1 MRSYPSNSPQAA
13 ARIVALTVF
22 ADGDIGDA
30 EIEWLDRLAV
40 HEQLGLARHEL
51 HALLD
56 TFCEDLLSSDQL
68 KWADACPVD
77 ERTLA
82 DLMGE
87 IQDPALRLKLLRLCV
102 ELAEATRMSPK
113 ASRSCSLLPWST
125 GACTTRRFD
134 SRPRS
139 QRRDLPDPFPTAH
152 RWAGGPTC
160 AVPRPIEVSSS
171 PGRLGTGCRL

>member
-1 MRSYPSNSPQAA
+1 MRSYPVNSPQAA
-13 ARIVALTVF
+13 ARIVALTVV

-30 EIEWLDRLAV
+30 EIKWLDRLAV

-68 KWADACPVD
+68 NWADACPVD

-87 IQDPALRLKLLRLCV
+87 VQDPALRLKLLRLCV
-102 ELAEATRMSPK
+102 ELAEVDAHVDDGESSVLIAAVEHWGLHREMFRPS
-113 ASRSCSLLPWST
+113 SRN
-125 GACTTRRFD
+125 
-134 SRPRS
+134 
-139 QRRDLPDPFPTAH
+139 
-152 RWAGGPTC
+152 
-160 AVPRPIEVSSS
+160 
-171 PGRLGTGCRL
+171 

>member
-1 MRSYPSNSPQAA
+1 MRSYPVNSPQAA

-30 EIEWLDRLAV
+30 EIAWLDRLVV
-40 HEQLGLARHEL
+40 HEQLGLTRHEL
-51 HALLD
+51 HAVLD

-102 ELAEATRMSPK
+102 ELAEVDARVDEGESMVLVAAVEHWGLQREMFRPS
-113 ASRSCSLLPWST
+113 SRS
-125 GACTTRRFD
+125 
-134 SRPRS
+134 
-139 QRRDLPDPFPTAH
+139 
-152 RWAGGPTC
+152 
-160 AVPRPIEVSSS
+160 
-171 PGRLGTGCRL
+171 

>member
-1 MRSYPSNSPQAA
+1 MMRSYPVNSPQAA
-13 ARIVALTVF
+13 ARIVALTVV

-30 EIEWLDRLAV
+30 EIAWLDRLLV

-87 IQDPALRLKLLRLCV
+87 SQDPALRLKLLRLCV
-102 ELAEATRMSPK
+102 ELAEVDAHVDDGESSVLVAAVEHWGLHHEMFRPS
-113 ASRSCSLLPWST
+113 SRN
-125 GACTTRRFD
+125 
-134 SRPRS
+134 
-139 QRRDLPDPFPTAH
+139 
-152 RWAGGPTC
+152 
-160 AVPRPIEVSSS
+160 
-171 PGRLGTGCRL
+171 

>member
-1 MRSYPSNSPQAA
+1 MRRYPANRPQAA
-13 ARIVALTVF
+13 ARIVALTVV
-22 ADGDIGDA
+22 ADGDIVDA

-51 HALLD
+51 HALMD

-68 KWADACPVD
+68 QWADACPVD

-102 ELAEATRMSPK
+102 ELAEVDDQVDEGESIVLVAAVQHWGLHHEMLRPS
-113 ASRSCSLLPWST
+113 SRN
-125 GACTTRRFD
+125 
-134 SRPRS
+134 
-139 QRRDLPDPFPTAH
+139 
-152 RWAGGPTC
+152 
-160 AVPRPIEVSSS
+160 
-171 PGRLGTGCRL
+171 

>member
-1 MRSYPSNSPQAA
+1 MMRSYPVNSPQAA
-13 ARIVALTVF
+13 ARIVALTVV

-30 EIEWLDRLAV
+30 ETKWLDRLAV

-82 DLMGE
+82 DLMGDV
-87 IQDPALRLKLLRLCV
+87 QDPALRLKLLRLCV
-102 ELAEATRMSPK
+102 ELAEVDAHVDDGESSVLIAAVEHWGLHREMFRPS
-113 ASRSCSLLPWST
+113 SRN
-125 GACTTRRFD
+125 
-134 SRPRS
+134 
-139 QRRDLPDPFPTAH
+139 
-152 RWAGGPTC
+152 
-160 AVPRPIEVSSS
+160 
-171 PGRLGTGCRL
+171 

>member
-1 MRSYPSNSPQAA
+1 MRSYPTNSPQAA
-13 ARIVALTVF
+13 ARIVALTVL
-22 ADGDIGDA
+22 ADGDIGEA

-40 HEQLGLARHEL
+40 HQQLGLARHEF

-77 ERTLA
+77 ERTLS

-102 ELAEATRMSPK
+102 DLAEVDAHVDEGESIVLVAAVEHWGLHYEMVRSP
-113 ASRSCSLLPWST
+113 SQ
-125 GACTTRRFD
+125 D
-134 SRPRS
+134 SS
-139 QRRDLPDPFPTAH
+139 
-152 RWAGGPTC
+152 
-160 AVPRPIEVSSS
+160 
-171 PGRLGTGCRL
+171 LGTT

>member
-1 MRSYPSNSPQAA
+1 MRSYPANSPQAA
-13 ARIVALTVF
+13 ARIVALTVV

-30 EIEWLDRLAV
+30 EIEWLDRLVV

-56 TFCEDLLSSDQL
+56 LFCEDLLSSDQL

-87 IQDPALRLKLLRLCV
+87 IQDPALRLKLLHLCV
-102 ELAEATRMSPK
+102 ELAEVDARVDEGESMVLVAAVEHWGLHPEM
-113 ASRSCSLLPWST
+113 SRSS
-125 GACTTRRFD
+125 
-134 SRPRS
+134 SRN
-139 QRRDLPDPFPTAH
+139 
-152 RWAGGPTC
+152 
-160 AVPRPIEVSSS
+160 
-171 PGRLGTGCRL
+171 

>member
-1 MRSYPSNSPQAA
+1 MRSYPANSPQAA

-22 ADGDIGDA
+22 ADGDIGEA
-30 EIEWLDRLAV
+30 EIAWLDRLVV

-102 ELAEATRMSPK
+102 ELAEVDAHVDDGESSVLVAAVEHWGLHHEMFRPS
-113 ASRSCSLLPWST
+113 SRN
-125 GACTTRRFD
+125 
-134 SRPRS
+134 
-139 QRRDLPDPFPTAH
+139 
-152 RWAGGPTC
+152 
-160 AVPRPIEVSSS
+160 
-171 PGRLGTGCRL
+171 

>member
-1 MRSYPSNSPQAA
+1 MRSYPVNSPQAA
-13 ARIVALTVF
+13 ARIVALTVV

-30 EIEWLDRLAV
+30 EIKCLDRLAV

-68 KWADACPVD
+68 QWADACPVD

-87 IQDPALRLKLLRLCV
+87 VQDPALRLKLLRLCV
-102 ELAEATRMSPK
+102 ELAEVDAHVDDGESSVLIAAVEHWGLQSEMFRPS
-113 ASRSCSLLPWST
+113 SRN
-125 GACTTRRFD
+125 
-134 SRPRS
+134 
-139 QRRDLPDPFPTAH
+139 
-152 RWAGGPTC
+152 
-160 AVPRPIEVSSS
+160 
-171 PGRLGTGCRL
+171 

>member
-1 MRSYPSNSPQAA
+1 MRSYPANSPQAA
-13 ARIVALTVF
+13 ARIIALTVV
-22 ADGDIGDA
+22 ADGDIGEA

-51 HALLD
+51 HAQLD
-56 TFCEDLLSSDQL
+56 IFCEDLLSSDQL

-102 ELAEATRMSPK
+102 ELAEVDARVDDGESIVLV
-113 ASRSCSLLPWST
+113 A
-125 GACTTRRFD
+125 
-134 SRPRS
+134 
-139 QRRDLPDPFPTAH
+139 
-152 RWAGGPTC
+152 
-160 AVPRPIEVSSS
+160 AVEHWGLQHEMFRSSS
-171 PGRLGTGCRL
+171 RN